1 MSTYAIGDIQ
11 GCHLELLSLLD
22 EINFNANKDRL
33 WFTGDLVNRG
43 PNSLE
48 TLRFVK
54 QLEDRAIT
62 VLGNHDL
69 HLLAIANGQPQY
81 MHKKDTLEDILAAED
96 REELLTWLRQLP
108 LLHQDKELGFT
119 LIHAGLPP
127 QWTLEQASAYALE
140 VEKVL
145 AGDNYLEYF
154 ANMYGNTPDIWSED
168 LKGWDR
174 LRVITNYFTRLR
186 YCDLS
191 GRMEFKEKTSP
202 GNQPTPYLP
211 WFEIK
216 NRFSRDQKLLF
227 GHWAALRNYEIDY
240 KLHNVYPLDTGCLWG
255 GELTALRLE
264 DEKWFSVPSKQE
276 KWFK

>member
-11 GCHLELLSLLD
+11 GCQQELLALLD
-22 EINFNANKDRL
+22 EISFDDNDQL

-43 PNSLE
+43 PESLQ

-81 MHKKDTLEDILAAED
+81 MHKGDTLDAILKAED
-96 REELLTWLRQLP
+96 RDELLFWLRNLP
-108 LLHQDKELGFT
+108 LFYEDEGLGFV

-127 QWTLEQASAYALE
+127 QWTIDQARAYARE
-140 VEKVL
+140 VEAIL

-154 ANMYGNTPDIWSED
+154 ANMYGNTPDLWSED
-168 LKGWDR
+168 LQGWDR

-186 YCDLS
+186 YCDAE
-191 GRMEFKEKTSP
+191 GRMEFKEKSSP
-202 GNQPTPYLP
+202 GKQSAPYQP
-211 WFEIK
+211 WFEIAC
-216 NRFSRDQKLLF
+216 RLSRPQKLLF
-227 GHWAALRNYEIDY
+227 GHWAALRNYEINY
-240 KLHNVYPLDTGCLWG
+240 KKQNVYPLDTGCLWG
-255 GELTALRLE
+255 GELSALRLE
-264 DEKWFSVPSKQE
+264 DEKWFSVPSRQPRWLPE
-276 KWFK
+276 